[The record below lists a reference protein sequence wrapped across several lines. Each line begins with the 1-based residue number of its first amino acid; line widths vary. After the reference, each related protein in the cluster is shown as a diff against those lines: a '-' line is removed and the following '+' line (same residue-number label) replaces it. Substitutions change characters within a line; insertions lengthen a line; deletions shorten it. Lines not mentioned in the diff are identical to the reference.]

1 MTKTAFIF
9 PGQGSQFAGMGRDF
23 YERYDTA
30 RRYYDTA
37 SDILDFDI
45 KSISFGSDESLLKE
59 TRYTQP
65 AVFILSVII
74 SELLKEKNIIPD
86 ITAGHS
92 LGEYAA
98 LVTAG
103 VINFWDALS
112 IVKIRG
118 EEMQQSA
125 EKNPGTMAAILGLDR
140 DTVEEICS
148 RNDTAAPVQV
158 ANYNSPLQTV
168 ISGTCDGVRAAMQM
182 AKDSGAKIIKELAV
196 SGAFHSQ
203 LMLPAVEPL
212 KAELI
217 KRDFRDAV
225 VPVIPNVTA
234 EPEMSGDQL
243 RNLLVQQVTSP
254 VRWSESV
261 EKMNAH
267 GVTRFIE
274 AGPGKVLKG
283 LVRSIN
289 KEAVIQSIGTAD
301 EFEEL

>member
-37 SDILDFDI
+37 CDILGFDI
-45 KSISFGSDESLLKE
+45 KSISFGSDEDLLKD

-103 VINFWDALS
+103 VINFRDALS
-112 IVKIRG
+112 IVKLRG
-118 EEMQQSA
+118 EEMQKAS
-125 EKNPGTMAAILGLDR
+125 EINCGTMAAILGLDCDR
-140 DTVEEICS
+140 VEVICN
-148 RNDTAAPVQV
+148 RNDAAGPVQV

-168 ISGTCDGVRAAMQM
+168 ISGVIDGVRSAMID
-182 AKDSGAKIIKELAV
+182 AKEAGAKIVKELSV
-196 SGAFHSQ
+196 SGAFHSH
-203 LMLPAVEPL
+203 LMNPAVEPL
-212 KAELI
+212 KAELT

-225 VPVIPNVTA
+225 IPVIPNVTA
-234 EPEMSGDQL
+234 EPEISGEQL
-243 RNLLVQQVTSP
+243 RSLLVKQVTSP
-254 VRWSESV
+254 VRWSDSV
-261 EKMNAH
+261 ETMKAY

-283 LVRSIN
+283 LVRSMN
-289 KEAVIQSIGTAD
+289 KEAIIQSIGTVD
-301 EFEEL
+301 EFEEF